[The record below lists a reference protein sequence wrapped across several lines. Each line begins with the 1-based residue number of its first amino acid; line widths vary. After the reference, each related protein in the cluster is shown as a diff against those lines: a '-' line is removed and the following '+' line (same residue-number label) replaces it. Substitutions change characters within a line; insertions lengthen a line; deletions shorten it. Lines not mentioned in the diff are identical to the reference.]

1 MIYKVRVD
9 DVPGIGIDH
18 KSGEVTLI
26 GTCDDGDEYHFTF
39 SSEQIPHLGV
49 DLASAFAAL
58 ATATSAAEP
67 QTSLRIESAEILGTA
82 PNLTF
87 LATLSTGLPVAFSL
101 PLDSARAMLE
111 YLKEALP

>member
-9 DVPGIGIDH
+9 DVPGIRIDH
-18 KSGEVTLI
+18 ESGEVTLI

-39 SSEQIPHLGV
+39 SPEEIPHLSV
-49 DLASAFAAL
+49 TLASAYAAL
-58 ATATSAAEP
+58 STGTRAAEP

-101 PLDSARAMLE
+101 PHDSARAILE
-111 YLKEALP
+111 YLKQALP

>member
-1 MIYKVRVD
+1 MIYQIRVD

-18 KSGEVTLI
+18 KAGDVSIVGQ
-26 GTCDDGDEYHFTF
+26 CDDGDQYHFTF
-39 SSEQIPHLGV
+39 SSEEIPHLSLE
-49 DLASAFAAL
+49 LASAYAAL
-58 ATATSAAEP
+58 STGTHVDEP
-67 QTSLRIESAEILGTA
+67 ETSLRIESAEILGTA